1 MFSLRS
7 FSQSTFSES
16 NINISTENKLYS
28 RLSNTSAKLISTY
41 GKNIQL
47 IEKTKSGTEYNPEIA
62 ETITTIKAVV
72 SDVNLSV
79 NNNIVQLGD
88 KQFLI
93 YYTGTITPDMMIR
106 DDVDY
111 QIIAI
116 NIIQPASNI
125 ILYSVIGRK

>member
-1 MFSLRS
+1 M
-7 FSQSTFSES
+7 T
-16 NINISTENKLYS
+16 IYS
-28 RLSNTSAKLISTY
+28 RLSSASERLISAY
-41 GKNIQL
+41 GKNVQL
-47 IEKTKSGTEYNPEIA
+47 VQKTNSGTAYNPIQT
-62 ETITTIKAVV
+62 ETTTTVKAVV

-111 QIIAI
+111 QIISI
-116 NIIQPASNI
+116 NVIQPASNI